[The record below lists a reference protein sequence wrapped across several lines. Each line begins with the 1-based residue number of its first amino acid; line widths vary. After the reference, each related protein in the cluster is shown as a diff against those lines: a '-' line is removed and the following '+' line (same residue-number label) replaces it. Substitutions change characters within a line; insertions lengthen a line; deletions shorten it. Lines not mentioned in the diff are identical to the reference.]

1 MTDGAGRTVPNY
13 AASQSPVP
21 KSPDVFGNPSAL
33 GQFPDKAQGGFRNQF
48 SAMRLGLVFV
58 SVESKWPRVDLVS
71 FPAPNMEIRVF
82 GS

>member
-1 MTDGAGRTVPNY
+1 MVQAGLFLCRFSV
-13 AASQSPVP
+13 S
-21 KSPDVFGNPSAL
+21 FGNPSAL
-33 GQFPDKAQGGFRNQF
+33 GQVPDKAQGGFRNQF

-58 SVESKWPRVDLVS
+58 SFVEFVCVESKWPRVDLVS